1 MRRRNS
7 ALIAVVVATAAVLS
21 ACGTSSNGASAG
33 GGQSAKP
40 GSPIKLGFITAK
52 TGVASSTFANA
63 ESGFKARIEL
73 ENAHGGVNGHKLDY
87 VAADDTST
95 GPGAAAAVQK
105 LIQQD
110 KVFAIGE
117 VTPYFAGG
125 IQNATKAGVP
135 VAGVSFDGGKYWQDG
150 TAPNAFAADGYGT
163 HTVASTTL
171 GKFLKAKGVTNVYAV
186 GYGDIPSSVASS
198 TSVVTGA
205 KSLGLKGTTDT
216 SLPVGSTDVGP
227 LVQKIKSSGAD
238 GVVLYTVAS
247 TNAALATGLK
257 EAGVHPKAI
266 LALTGY
272 GQPTIDDK
280 ATASSATGMYFTTQP
295 SPIEMGTAAT
305 KALSDAMAKYAH
317 FTGIP
322 DFAQYY
328 GWEVA
333 DLLIHGLKLAGS
345 DASQKAFIS
354 KLRSSTWD
362 SGLTAPTNFADIKK
376 VAGGMDQRNCVNIVR
391 FDGTK
396 FTLEPDASPVCG
408 ENVN

>member
-7 ALIAVVVATAAVLS
+7 ALVAVVVAMAAVLS
-21 ACGTSSNGASAG
+21 ACGSSSGGASAG
-33 GGQSAKP
+33 GGQIVEA

-52 TGVASSTFANA
+52 TGVASSTFVNA
-63 ESGFKARIEL
+63 ESGFKARLEL
-73 ENAHGGVNGHKLDY
+73 ENANGGVNGHKLEY

-117 VTPYFAGG
+117 VTPYFIGG

-135 VAGVSFDGGKYWQDG
+135 VVGVSFDGGEYWQDG
-150 TAPNAFAADGYGT
+150 TAPNAFAADGYGD
-163 HTVASTTL
+163 HGVASTTI

-186 GYGDIPSSVASS
+186 GYGDSPSSVASS
-198 TSVVTGA
+198 TSVITGA
-205 KSLGLKGTTDT
+205 ESLGLEGTTDT
-216 SLPVGSTDVGP
+216 SLPLGSTDVGP

-247 TNAALATGLK
+247 TNAAIATGLK
-257 EAGVHPKAI
+257 EAGVDPKAI
-266 LALTGY
+266 VALTGY
-272 GQPTIDDK
+272 GQPTINDE
-280 ATASSATGMYFTTQP
+280 ATASSATGMYFTTQS
-295 SPIEMGTAAT
+295 SPIELGTDAT
-305 KALSDAMAKYAH
+305 KALSDAMAKYAD

-328 GWEVA
+328 GWNVA
-333 DLLIHGLKLAGS
+333 DLLIHGLKLAGK
-345 DASQKAFIS
+345 DPSQKAFIS
-354 KLRSSTWD
+354 ELRSSTWD
-362 SGLTAPTNFADIKK
+362 GGLTAPTNFADIKK
-376 VAGGMDQRNCVNIVR
+376 VGGGMDQRNCTNILQ

-396 FTLEPDASPVCG
+396 FTPDPDASPVCG
-408 ENVN
+408 ENVD